1 MANLK
6 VSGRPVRYTGQA
18 IEDAYFC
25 LTDMCNFGE
34 FKERGEAK
42 ELLRR
47 WLRARTTIE
56 FLGELEQ
63 HHNPDFKVVEFDHFK
78 QQAGLNTFLM
88 STEKWIEQTNGKALI
103 SKRGRYGG
111 TYGHIKIAF
120 HLANWLSPQFYFQF
134 ITSFIENNAFSVK
147 RLWSRLNYRLHTEGV
162 KAALPSGLT
171 RSTKGLQYASEA
183 DLLNIA

>member
-34 FKERGEAK
+34 FKDRGEASF
-42 ELLRR
+42 LLKK
-47 WLRARTTIE
+47 WLSNRSTIE
-56 FLGELEQ
+56 FLGIWEEE
-63 HHNPDFKVVEFDHFK
+63 HNPDFKVAEFGHIK
-78 QQAGLNTFLM
+78 NESGSNTFTM
-88 STEKWIEQTNGKALI
+88 SADRWAESVNGKCMY
-103 SKRGRYGG
+103 SKKGRYGG
-111 TYGHIKIAF
+111 TYGHIKVAF

-147 RLWSRLNYRLHTEGV
+147 R
-162 KAALPSGLT
+162 
-171 RSTKGLQYASEA
+171 
-183 DLLNIA
+183 